1 MNSNRQNRFGDFA
14 VFFLVLTIERSSA
27 TILPIKQIGFMV
39 Y

>member
-14 VFFLVLTIERSSA
+14 VFLVLTIGRSSD
-27 TILPIKQIGFMV
+27 TIIPIKQIGFIV